1 MYFYKLT
8 WYVIDPGI
16 SVVCFVEE
24 CIMLIWRR
32 TRAWIFFIVFGLI
45 ISTFFRRWS
54 HHYHRDKIVKI
65 LTKLDQITGI
75 PLPLIMSPHY
85 SAVCKRTA
93 VWRTEISLADTALAK
108 KRLPVLYDSNAH
120 AAPVVYNKITLTSF
134 IVKYDCLLLL
144 SWHTLLS
151 NLLFFCN
158 IYSENRWTERERAPS
173 F

>member
-108 KRLPVLYDSNAH
+108 NDYRYCTIQTHTPRRLFA
-120 AAPVVYNKITLTSF
+120 NKITLTKF
-134 IVKYDCLLLL
+134 
-144 SWHTLLS
+144 
-151 NLLFFCN
+151 
-158 IYSENRWTERERAPS
+158 YSKIE
-173 F
+173 

>member
-1 MYFYKLT
+1 MDFYTLT

-16 SVVCFVEE
+16 SVVCFVEK

-32 TRAWIFFIVFGLI
+32 TRAWIFFFVFGLI

-93 VWRTEISLADTALAK
+93 VWRTEISLANTALAK
-108 KRLPVLYDSNAH
+108 NDYRYCTIQTHMPRRLFT
-120 AAPVVYNKITLTSF
+120 NKIT
-134 IVKYDCLLLL
+134 
-144 SWHTLLS
+144 HTVL
-151 NLLFFCN
+151 
-158 IYSENRWTERERAPS
+158 R
-173 F
+173 